1 MKTFKTVATLFAFF
15 AAFSATANEDKY
27 PAWDFK
33 PSVIYSNEALINS
46 VGSLA
51 SQSSSNAVSQ
61 SAPAQPTH
69 TVEADPKYPAAYFSP
84 SVIIPSH

>member
-1 MKTFKTVATLFAFF
+1 MKTFKTAAAFFAFF
-15 AAFSATANEDKY
+15 AAVSATASEDKY

-51 SQSSSNAVSQ
+51 SQSSSNAVNQ

-84 SVIIPSH
+84 SVIFPSH